1 MEISSPT
8 QLNTDN
14 MLLSYDYDND
24 NLTLLQGKSVQFAS
38 VIYEFDLNQAYLLQV
53 MGYFGGDYM
62 RFGHCFSAHGVSS
75 EGTSN
80 PDTLISWPKRKG
92 IYIISYR
99 LRGSVLA
106 ESTLLL

>member
-1 MEISSPT
+1 LEICSPT

-14 MLLSYDYDND
+14 MLLSDDND

-106 ESTLLL
+106 ESALLL